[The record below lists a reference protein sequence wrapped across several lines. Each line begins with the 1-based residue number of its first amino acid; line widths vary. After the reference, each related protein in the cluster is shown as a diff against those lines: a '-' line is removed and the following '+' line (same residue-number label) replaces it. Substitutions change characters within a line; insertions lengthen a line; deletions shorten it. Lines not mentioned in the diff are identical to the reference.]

1 MATKMVDIT
10 TTLHEDQT
18 STLLGQTT
26 LCSSPTHSLKKR
38 IILDT
43 LTLLHTVTDQEG
55 LEPPTLG
62 FGDRRSTIRATDLN
76 YFYTI

>member
-1 MATKMVDIT
+1 MATKIVDIT

-26 LCSSPTHSLKKR
+26 LCNSPTHSLKKR
-38 IILDT
+38 IIFDT
-43 LTLLHTVTDQEG
+43 SFLLNAVTDQEG

-76 YFYTI
+76 YLLTI